1 MAHSPTKLEW
11 LNSLT
16 ADDAAK
22 ELLQCCG
29 SKRWA
34 AEMANTRPYKNEET
48 LLAKAD
54 DVWWSLDRSDWL
66 EAFRSHPKIGEK
78 KAADKVSAQS
88 QAWSGQEQSGLT
100 DAPQDTVD
108 SLAALNEDYEQKFG
122 FIFIIC
128 ATGKT
133 SDEMLS
139 ALRERLQHDP
149 EAELPIAA
157 AEQGKITELRLKKL
171 LTS

>member
-1 MAHSPTKLEW
+1 MQRDLAW

-16 ADDAAK
+16 ADEAVK

-29 SKRWA
+29 SNRWA
-34 AEMANTRPYKNEET
+34 AEIAKQRPFPNEEI
-48 LLAKAD
+48 LLTAAS
-54 DVWWSLDRSDWL
+54 DVWWSLDHSDWL

-88 QAWSGQEQSGLT
+88 QQWSGQEQSGVANASSEVT
-100 DAPQDTVD
+100 S
-108 SLAALNEDYEQKFG
+108 SLATLNSDYEQKFG
-122 FIFIIC
+122 YIFIIC

-133 SDEMLS
+133 SEEMLV

-149 EAELPIAA
+149 EAELSLAA
-157 AEQGKITELRLKKL
+157 AEQSKITELRLKKL
-171 LTS
+171 LTSS